1 MRAPLTF
8 LFTDLENSTS
18 LWEQFPELM
27 RTALARHDGLL
38 QAAVE
43 GQTGRIVKTTG
54 DGIHAVFES
63 ALDAIMAAISGQ
75 VAMTAESW
83 PSELGS
89 LLVRIG
95 LHTGGGPGT
104 RWGLLQSGTQP
115 CLSNHVCCSWGTGA
129 AFQCHGCSCQD
140 YADPGNI
147 AASSWR
153 TLFA

>member
-43 GQTGRIVKTTG
+43 GQNGRIVKTTG

-63 ALDAIMAAISGQ
+63 AWMRLWLQFQG
-75 VAMTAESW
+75 
-83 PSELGS
+83 
-89 LLVRIG
+89 
-95 LHTGGGPGT
+95 
-104 RWGLLQSGTQP
+104 RWQ
-115 CLSNHVCCSWGTGA
+115 
-129 AFQCHGCSCQD
+129 
-140 YADPGNI
+140 
-147 AASSWR
+147 
-153 TLFA
+153 